1 MPPSFVSQATTL
13 VHEEGIITQWFSL
26 HHFPL
31 AKLRHYTLQKLGKPC
46 ELVKAAATRFGTNT
60 LVGERL
66 LKLKGSLQATCT
78 DEEYVDKKYVD
89 KTNSEEES
97 GTGRI
102 VRSNKGGTASK
113 LCLDN
118 RASGF
123 WARVASHVHAT
134 LPMLKMLRRFDSSAP
149 TIGKLYS
156 SWFELGQHFE
166 TTESNFKRQALEKHA
181 ERWAYSYADI
191 AGAAY
196 VLDPEFHGHEQHKN
210 QEVMK
215 GFNDAVEKIGILE
228 ATWKL
233 VRAAEPEHVARRPPQ
248 CLLPLT
254 VLMCAT
260 QVGESDAIPKL
271 WKKRAAMI
279 AKDPHK
285 QKLWQ
290 DFPAYPSVDDPAVK
304 RFCAQVSA
312 QLVMYRSRKGEYARN
327 WIFEAAQDMPSYEW
341 WEQYGSST
349 PELQTVACKIL
360 SQPSSASII
369 ERINSEF
376 AFVKDKR
383 RNCLLH
389 WRSNKLVG
397 LFHNLRLLRKMRR
410 LVHRA
415 VYRMERGGRQGRC

>member
-260 QVGESDAIPKL
+260 QVSRGALLYRVVPVFHYVNLVYIH
-271 WKKRAAMI
+271 I
-279 AKDPHK
+279 
-285 QKLWQ
+285 
-290 DFPAYPSVDDPAVK
+290 SVP
-304 RFCAQVSA
+304 RSELPIEFFCA
-312 QLVMYRSRKGEYARN
+312 
-327 WIFEAAQDMPSYEW
+327 
-341 WEQYGSST
+341 
-349 PELQTVACKIL
+349 
-360 SQPSSASII
+360 
-369 ERINSEF
+369 
-376 AFVKDKR
+376 
-383 RNCLLH
+383 LL
-389 WRSNKLVG
+389 
-397 LFHNLRLLRKMRR
+397 LLCEPLMGGVRPRR
-410 LVHRA
+410 LELPDLLFFLSVELFFLMDLQH
-415 VYRMERGGRQGRC
+415 